1 MFLNIIIIII
11 ISFSISTLHGSS
23 SETEKKKKKRKEIE
37 VKLKACLNFTK
48 ILKHKTHPSL
58 LYNSLVG
65 SLSFLSKY
73 SGNDFE

>member
-1 MFLNIIIIII
+1 MALR
-11 ISFSISTLHGSS
+11 LKLKKK
-23 SETEKKKKKRKEIE
+23 KKKKKRKEIE